1 MTLKMA
7 RRVLLRVLWCVEV
20 FSGKLEWSFVF
31 KSQIGGDPSG
41 GLGSSYVGLGILVG
55 DF

>member
-7 RRVLLRVLWCVEV
+7 YRVLLRVLWCDVV
-20 FSGKLEWSFVF
+20 FPGKLERLLFSEDAW
-31 KSQIGGDPSG
+31 GEPSG

-55 DF
+55 VF

>member
-1 MTLKMA
+1 ML
-7 RRVLLRVLWCVEV
+7 RFSLENLSGLL
-20 FSGKLEWSFVF
+20 FSEDAWA
-31 KSQIGGDPSG
+31 DPSG